1 MTRQHKSILFPEAT
15 GEKPSSQQ
23 PDCSHSNG
31 KTQETAEFW
40 GASWRGNFGLF
51 TVGFKVVKYFPE
63 TAQH

>member
-31 KTQETAEFW
+31 KTQEMQ
-40 GASWRGNFGLF
+40 SFGVPHGGEIL
-51 TVGFKVVKYFPE
+51 GSLQWALK
-63 TAQH
+63 